1 MNSYRQSNL
10 FSTVIGD
17 KTVSF
22 ETGDLAKL
30 AGGAVVASS
39 GESVVLATATASS
52 TAKAEADFF
61 PLSVDFEE
69 RLYAA
74 GRIPGSF
81 FRREGRP
88 TSEAILTSRLIDRP
102 LRPLFSDG
110 FRNEVQIICTA
121 LSADD
126 ENPLDIL
133 AINAASAALMIS
145 DIPWDGPVGAV
156 RVGYVDNQYVINP
169 SFSQMARSLLDLR
182 LGGTADGILMV
193 EAGANELPEFMMLEA
208 MRVGHAALQASIQ
221 LQHEMRAAVGK
232 AKRSV
237 SIYEPAPESVAAV
250 TDLVKTRVHEIIGA
264 AMGKEARAAALDAVR
279 AEMVAQLG
287 ESYSALDMNTVF
299 ESVLKKAVRTRI
311 LDTGERPDG
320 RNPQQIRPISCA
332 VNVLPRTHGTGLFT
346 RGETQILTIATL
358 GAPSEAQTLD
368 SLLPEDTKRYLHHYN
383 FPPFSTGET
392 WPSRG
397 PKRREIGHGAL
408 AERALEPVIP
418 SQEAFP
424 YTLRLVSECLAS
436 NGSTSMAS
444 VCGSTLAL
452 MDAGVPISAP
462 VAGIAMGL
470 ISEGDV
476 TQPDSRF
483 VVLSDIQGMEDH
495 LGDMDFKVAGSEKGI
510 TALQMD
516 IKIKGLSYNLLENA
530 LSQAREGRMFIL
542 GKMLDVLPE
551 PRPSLSKHAP
561 RILSTRIDPEKIGK
575 IIGPGG
581 KNVRRLQADYKVKI
595 DIEEDGTVF
604 VAGGVEAE
612 KALEEINAMTA
623 SAKIGAIYTGK
634 VVRIEAYG
642 CFVEIL
648 PGIDGMVHISQ
659 LADYRVGKVEDV
671 VQMGDEITVMVID
684 IEGETGKI
692 RLSRQAVLEGLTAE
706 EAMERDRKGRDRRSG
721 PDRGGSDRGGPD
733 RGRRDSG
740 RDGGRGDRPERR
752 DRRY

>member
-1 MNSYRQSNL
+1 MNSYQQSNV
-10 FSTVIGD
+10 FSTVVGD
-17 KTVSF
+17 KTVTF

-39 GESVVLATATASS
+39 GESVVLATATSS
-52 TAKAEADFF
+52 SLPKAGADFF

-88 TSEAILTSRLIDRP
+88 TTEAILTSRLIDRP

-145 DIPWDGPVGAV
+145 NIPWDGPVGAV
-156 RVGYVDNQYVINP
+156 RVGYAGDQFVINP
-169 SFSQMARSLLDLR
+169 SFAQMEKSLLDLR
-182 LGGTADGILMV
+182 LAGTVDGILMV

-208 MRVGHAALQASIQ
+208 MRVGHAALQASIELQ
-221 LQHEMRAAVGK
+221 LQMRAAVGK
-232 AKRSV
+232 PKREI
-237 SIYEPAPESVAAV
+237 SIYQPAPESVKAV
-250 TDLVKTRVHEIIGA
+250 TGLVQGRIHEIITA
-264 AMGKEARAAALDAVR
+264 AMGKEARAAALDALR
-279 AEMVAQLG
+279 TEMLAQYG
-287 ESYSALDMNTVF
+287 ETHQPEDLSTVF
-299 ESVLKKAVRTRI
+299 EDVLKKAVRTRI

-320 RNPQQIRPISCA
+320 RGTQQIRPISCA

-418 SQEAFP
+418 DKNSFP

-470 ISEGDV
+470 ISEGNV
-476 TQPDSRF
+476 TQPDSRY

-495 LGDMDFKVAGSEKGI
+495 LGDMDFKVAGTEKGI

-516 IKIKGLSYNLLENA
+516 IKIRGLSYDLLESA
-530 LSQAREGRMFIL
+530 LAQAREGRMFIL
-542 GKMLDVLPE
+542 GKMLEVLPE
-551 PRPSLSKHAP
+551 PRPNLSKHAP
-561 RILSTRIDPEKIGK
+561 RILSTHIDPEKIGK

-581 KNVRRLQADYKVKI
+581 KNVRRLQADYGVKI
-595 DIEEDGTVF
+595 DIEEDGTIF

-623 SAKIGAIYTGK
+623 TAKIGAIYTGK
-634 VVRIEAYG
+634 VVRIEPYG

-648 PGIDGMVHISQ
+648 PGMDGMVHISQ

-671 VQMGDEITVMVID
+671 VQMGDEIMVMVID
-684 IEGETGKI
+684 IEAETGKI

-721 PDRGGSDRGGPD
+721 GSDRGGSDRGGYD
-733 RGRRDSG
+733 RGRRE
-740 RDGGRGDRPERR
+740 GGHGDRPERR
-752 DRRY
+752 GRY